1 MSLLTQVEKIK
12 SFGIGDLHVVVFSS
26 LYEQNVLT
34 NSYVSLIYQRM
45 IQIDERLLVGEISSF
60 IVLCIA

>member
-1 MSLLTQVEKIK
+1 MNLLTQVEKIK
-12 SFGIGDLHVVVFSS
+12 SFWIEDLRVVVFSL
-26 LYEQNVLT
+26 LYEQNALT
-34 NSYVSLIYQRM
+34 NSCVSPIYQRM